1 MPPDRK
7 RSPLAAALASGLV
20 VGLIAGLSLLG
31 CSSKS
36 SAADRVCDARADLR
50 TSLSKAVDDVKAG
63 NFGQARDE
71 VADARTAFDDLTKAA
86 SDLKGETAQEVQPQ
100 VDQLRASVSQLTDV
114 TSLAQLS
121 GQVQSIL
128 DEAGN
133 VIGKISDSLDC

>member
-1 MPPDRK
+1 MPPDRT
-7 RSPLAAALASGLV
+7 RSTIAAMLVPGLV
-20 VGLIAGLSLLG
+20 AGVSLLG
-31 CSSKS
+31 CSSKP
-36 SAADRVCDARADLR
+36 SAADRVCDARAELR
-50 TSLSKAVDDVKAG
+50 SSLSKAVDDVKAG

-86 SDLKGETAQEVQPQ
+86 SDLKGETAEEVQPE
-100 VDQLRASVSQLTDV
+100 VDQLRTSVSQLTDV

-133 VIGKISDSLDC
+133 VMGRISDSLDCS